1 MLLVALVLDA
11 GWNTPASRN
20 GLMFDIRSSE
30 DADGDSRIMG
40 SRRRWLDD
48 DAADGFLRPLIN
60 AGLPAAEDGGGRG
73 SCAEG

>member
-1 MLLVALVLDA
+1 
-11 GWNTPASRN
+11 
-20 GLMFDIRSSE
+20 MFDIRSSE